1 MHGYEE
7 QEVSDSILIV
17 QGVLR
22 TVNAAIKDQ
31 ELQEAHAD
39 LVARVRDWKNHRP
52 ENFGQLLLFDD
63 LDVVTDK
70 SSLQKTVCYHCTKS
84 RRTIKH

>member
-1 MHGYEE
+1 
-7 QEVSDSILIV
+7 
-17 QGVLR
+17 
-22 TVNAAIKDQ
+22 
-31 ELQEAHAD
+31 